1 MAEEDD
7 SQKTEDPTARKLSK
21 AREKGQVG
29 VSQEV
34 KNWSVL
40 LGGAATIALLAPWMM
55 ERLLVF
61 NQGLLAHVEDVEVSP
76 SMLPEF
82 MTEIL
87 IEMGI
92 ALAPVFAALMFLAI
106 VASVAQTGFIVA
118 PSKLMPQVSN
128 ISVLKGVKRMFSAR
142 SIVEFLKGLFKLT
155 VIGAISFFMAVPW
168 MTDVTLMSDMDLLLI
183 MDRLYVVALSI
194 TAGALMVMFVV
205 SVIDFAYQKFEFT
218 KSMKMS
224 RQEIKDEHK
233 DTEGDPQVK
242 ARIRKLRMERAQ
254 QRMMSNIPD
263 ADVVVTNPTHYA
275 VALMYKMDDMSA
287 PKLVAKGVDSLA
299 FRIREVAEEH
309 EVPIVENPP
318 LARALY
324 AAVEIDEEIPVEHYQ
339 AVAEV
344 IGYVM
349 GLKGQRPGG
358 GQTIN

>member
-29 VSQEV
+29 VSQEA
-34 KNWSVL
+34 KNWGVL

-76 SMLPEF
+76 NMLPEF

-128 ISVLKGVKRMFSAR
+128 ISVMKGLKRMFSAR

-194 TAGALMVMFVV
+194 TAGALLVMFVV

-224 RQEIKDEHK
+224 RHIIHFIYQSHRIVRRV
-233 DTEGDPQVK
+233 GDHHVG
-242 ARIRKLRMERAQ
+242 IG
-254 QRMMSNIPD
+254 N
-263 ADVVVTNPTHYA
+263 VGHH
-275 VALMYKMDDMSA
+275 AL
-287 PKLVAKGVDSLA
+287 LGA
-299 FRIREVAEEH
+299 FH
-309 EVPIVENPP
+309 P
-318 LARALY
+318 
-324 AAVEIDEEIPVEHYQ
+324 
-339 AVAEV
+339 
-344 IGYVM
+344 
-349 GLKGQRPGG
+349 
-358 GQTIN
+358 